1 MKANY
6 KVMKRVRRHARIRSK
21 VMGTDSRPRLA
32 VFRSNAHIYAQ
43 IIDDTRGVTLASA
56 SDIKGMKGTKA
67 ARSMEVGK
75 LVAANAKKA
84 GITAVVFD
92 RGGFQF
98 TGRIKALAEAAR
110 EAGLSF

>member
-6 KVMKRVRRHARIRSK
+6 KVTKRLRRHARIRSK
-21 VMGTDSRPRLA
+21 VMGTESRPRLS

-43 IIDDTRGVTLASA
+43 VIDDIRGITLASA
-56 SDIKGMKGTKA
+56 SDIKGMTGTKA
-67 ARSMEVGK
+67 ERSVQVGT
-75 LVAANAKKA
+75 LVAEQAKKA
-84 GITAVVFD
+84 GISSVVFD

-110 EAGLSF
+110 SAGLSF

>member
-1 MKANY
+1 
-6 KVMKRVRRHARIRSK
+6 MKRVRRHARIRSK
-21 VMGTDSRPRLA
+21 VMGTDTRPRLA

-67 ARSMEVGK
+67 ERSMEVGK
-75 LVAANAKKA
+75 LVAANAQKV
-84 GITAVVFD
+84 GITTVVFD

-110 EAGLSF
+110 TAGLSF